1 MNTHSWAVICILYC
15 GSIFYPLSANPYN
28 LERREVISPS
38 GNSGDGFAENTQKPL
53 ELENKLEN
61 AQGLVKAENPKKS
74 TQEISEQM
82 AILAKKVKE
91 LALLKEKANQDAVAH
106 SEAFEK
112 AIQALQQEAENLS
125 SNTNN
130 TMLESESTSSSEE
143 LLQEASLSTS
153 EAIERNLL
161 DLEQNIQESLS
172 QKPTIL
178 RETSRKKLKEI
189 QQKIEA
195 LQEEIILEP
204 SGDLSLEEL
213 AKQAQKTSDLA
224 AEASKEMDDRKT
236 FELNEKTSQI
246 RPKSNPSNPL
256 SSKNSLNKTLSNQLE
271 EIQKDI
277 LKAQR
282 NPNTIQSQKTMEAI
296 AQRVQELAEKTLGK
310 SKWSNNSNLSTQEQ
324 IDESTKQISK
334 AVQRQLQKDQDSL
347 EQYQKKS
354 RNRTEQQ
361 IKQARQTQQKIQD
374 LQKAVEQS
382 SSNSQNLEQLIEQ
395 AQQVEALAKQAQ
407 QIINNSDP
415 TKTGGVTVML
425 KREKYRKNAENVI
438 SVTPPPPVKEEVPRS
453 QSGIQEIDDD
463 EWQEWTEGQQDI
475 N

>member
-1 MNTHSWAVICILYC
+1 MNTHFWAVICILYC

-38 GNSGDGFAENTQKPL
+38 GNSGDGVAENTQNPL
-53 ELENKLEN
+53 ELEDKLET
-61 AQGLVKAENPKKS
+61 APGLGKTENPKNS
-74 TQEISEQM
+74 TQEISEKM
-82 AILAKKVKE
+82 AILAKNIKE

-112 AIQALQQEAENLS
+112 AIQELQQEAENLS
-125 SNTNN
+125 NNTNN
-130 TMLESESTSSSEE
+130 TMLESESTSSSKE

-153 EAIERNLL
+153 RAIERNLL
-161 DLEQNIQESLS
+161 DLEQNIQKSLS
-172 QKPTIL
+172 QKPTIP

-195 LQEEIILEP
+195 LQEEIIAEP

-213 AKQAQKTSDLA
+213 TKQAQKTSDLA

-256 SSKNSLNKTLSNQLE
+256 SSKNSPNKTLSNQLE

-282 NPNTIQSQKTMEAI
+282 NPNTIQSQKTMKAI
-296 AQRVQELAEKTLGK
+296 AQRVQELAEKTLGQ
-310 SKWSNNSNLSTQEQ
+310 STWSNNSNLSTQEQ
-324 IDESTKQISK
+324 IDEATKQISK
-334 AVQRQLQKDQDSL
+334 AVQRQLQKDQDTL

-361 IKQARQTQQKIQD
+361 IKQARQTQQKMQD
-374 LQKAVEQS
+374 LQKVVEQS

-395 AQQVEALAKQAQ
+395 AQQAEALAKQAQ

-415 TKTGGVTVML
+415 TKTGGITVML
-425 KREKYRKNAENVI
+425 KKEKYRKNAENVI
-438 SVTPPPPVKEEVPRS
+438 SVTPPPPVKEEVLRS
-453 QSGIQEIDDD
+453 QSEIQEKDDD

>member
-1 MNTHSWAVICILYC
+1 MNKNFWAAICILNC
-15 GSIFYPLSANPYN
+15 GSIFYSLSANPYN

-38 GNSGDGFAENTQKPL
+38 GNSGDGFAENTPKPL
-53 ELENKLEN
+53 ELEDKLEN
-61 AQGLVKAENPKKS
+61 APGLGKAENPKNS

-82 AILAKKVKE
+82 AILAKNVKE

-125 SNTNN
+125 GNTNN

-153 EAIERNLL
+153 GAIEGNLL
-161 DLEQNIQESLS
+161 DLAQNIQESLS
-172 QKPTIL
+172 QKPTIP

-195 LQEEIILEP
+195 LQEKIILEP
-204 SGDLSLEEL
+204 SLDLSLDKL
-213 AKQAQKTSDLA
+213 AEQAQKTSDLA
-224 AEASKEMDDRKT
+224 AEASKEMGDRKT
-236 FELNEKTSQI
+236 LELNEQASQI
-246 RPKSNPSNPL
+246 RPNSNPSNSL
-256 SSKNSLNKTLSNQLE
+256 SSKNPLTKTLSNQLK

-277 LKAQR
+277 QKAQR
-282 NPNTIQSQKTMEAI
+282 NPNTIQSPKTMKAI
-296 AQRVQELAEKTLGK
+296 AQRAQELAEKTLGQPPA
-310 SKWSNNSNLSTQEQ
+310 SSSNSNQSTQEQ
-324 IDESTKQISK
+324 IDQAIKQISK
-334 AVQRQLQKDQDSL
+334 AVQRQLQKDQNTL

-361 IKQARQTQQKIQD
+361 IKQARQTQQRMQD
-374 LQKAVEQS
+374 LQKVLEQS

-395 AQQVEALAKQAQ
+395 AQQAEALAKQAQ

-415 TKTGGVTVML
+415 TKTGGITVML
-425 KREKYRKNAENVI
+425 KKETYRKNAENVI

-453 QSGIQEIDDD
+453 QSEIQEKDD